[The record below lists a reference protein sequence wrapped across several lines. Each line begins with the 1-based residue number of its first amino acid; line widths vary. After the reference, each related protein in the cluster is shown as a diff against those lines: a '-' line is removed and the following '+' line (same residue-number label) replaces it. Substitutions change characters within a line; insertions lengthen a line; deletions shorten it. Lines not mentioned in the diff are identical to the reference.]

1 MINKSLVGPWIR
13 RFLLEHLVGERNLSC
28 NTQRS
33 YRDALV
39 LLMPFVAGRARKPVD
54 RLVVE
59 DISADLVCLFLLDLE
74 ESRRCSIATR
84 NQRLAAIHALA
95 RYVGQHCLE
104 HIAWCGKIRAIPFKK
119 ATKAVMPYLD
129 KPEMDA
135 LLASPDRQT
144 PQGCRDHALLQ
155 FLYNSGARAGEAAHV
170 TVADLDLTSTP
181 ASVKLLGKGNKERL
195 SPLWPSTVA
204 ELEALIGNR
213 HSPAERV
220 FLNRC
225 HQPITRYGIHTMVE
239 RHARKA
245 SAQMPSLKTKR
256 VSPHT
261 IRHGTGMHLLRA
273 GVDINTIRAWLGHV
287 SIDTTNIYAEIDLEM
302 KAKALSHCEVPD
314 ARKPTRPWRE
324 DPNLM
329 EFLRSL

>member
-1 MINKSLVGPWIR
+1 MTHKTLVGPWIR

-33 YRDALV
+33 YRDALL
-39 LLMPFVAGRARKPVD
+39 LLMPFVAGKTGKPVD
-54 RLVVE
+54 RLAVE
-59 DISADLVCLFLLDLE
+59 DISANLVRLFLLDLE

-95 RYVGQHCLE
+95 RFVGQHSPE
-104 HIAWCGKIRAIPFKK
+104 QIAWYAEIRAIPFKK
-119 ATKAVMPYLD
+119 TTKAVMPYLD

-135 LLASPDRQT
+135 LLASPDCQT
-144 PQGCRDHALLQ
+144 PQGRRDHALLK
-155 FLYNSGARAGEAAHV
+155 FLYNSGARADEAAHA
-170 TVADLDLTSTP
+170 TVGDLDLMSTP
-181 ASVKLLGKGNKERL
+181 ASVKLLGKGNKERRC
-195 SPLWPSTVA
+195 PLWPSTVT
-204 ELEALIGNR
+204 ELAALIANR
-213 HSPAERV
+213 GPAERV

-225 HQPITRYGIHTMVE
+225 HQPMTRYGIHTMVE
-239 RHARKA
+239 RHTLKA
-245 SAQMPSLKTKR
+245 SAQRPSLKTKR

-261 IRHGTGMHLLRA
+261 IRHATAMHLLRA

-302 KAKALSHCEVPD
+302 KAKALAHCEVPD
-314 ARKPTRPWRE
+314 AKNPRRAWRE

-329 EFLRSL
+329 AFLRSL

>member
-1 MINKSLVGPWIR
+1 MINKTLAGPWIR
-13 RFLLEHLVGERNLSC
+13 RFLLEHLIGERNVSC

-39 LLMPFVAGRARKPVD
+39 LLMPFVASLLGKPVD
-54 RLVVE
+54 RLAVE
-59 DISADLVCLFLLDLE
+59 DISADVVCLFLLDLE

-95 RYVGQHCLE
+95 RFVGQHSPE
-104 HIAWCGKIRAIPFKK
+104 HIAWCGKIRTIPFKK

-135 LLASPDRQT
+135 LLASPNRQT

-155 FLYNSGARAGEAAHV
+155 FLYNSGARADEAAHV
-170 TVADLDLTSTP
+170 TVADLDLMSTT

-204 ELEALIGNR
+204 ELKALIANR
-213 HSPAERV
+213 GAAERV

-239 RHARKA
+239 RHTLKA

-261 IRHGTGMHLLRA
+261 IRHATAMHLLRA

-287 SIDTTNIYAEIDLEM
+287 SIDTTNIYAEMDLEM
-302 KAKALSHCEVPD
+302 KAKALAHCEIPD
-314 ARKPTRPWRE
+314 VRKLTRPWRE

>member
-1 MINKSLVGPWIR
+1 MINKTLVGPWIR
-13 RFLLEHLVGERNLSC
+13 RFLLEHLVDERNRSC

-39 LLMPFVAGRARKPVD
+39 LLMPFVADRAGKPID

-59 DISADLVCLFLLDLE
+59 DISSDLVCLFLLDLE

-95 RYVGQHCLE
+95 RFVAQHSPE
-104 HIAWCGKIRAIPFKK
+104 HIAWCGKIRTIPFKK

-135 LLASPDRQT
+135 LLASPNCQT
-144 PQGCRDHALLQ
+144 PQGRRDHVLLQ
-155 FLYNSGARAGEAAHV
+155 FLYNSGARADEAAHV

-181 ASVKLLGKGNKERL
+181 ASVKFLGKGNKERL
-195 SPLWPSTVA
+195 CPLWPSTVA
-204 ELEALIGNR
+204 ELEALIANR
-213 HSPAERV
+213 GPAERV

-239 RHARKA
+239 RHTLKA

-261 IRHGTGMHLLRA
+261 LRHTTAMHLLRA

-302 KAKALSHCEVPD
+302 KAKALAHCEVPD
-314 ARKPTRPWRE
+314 ARKPARPWRE